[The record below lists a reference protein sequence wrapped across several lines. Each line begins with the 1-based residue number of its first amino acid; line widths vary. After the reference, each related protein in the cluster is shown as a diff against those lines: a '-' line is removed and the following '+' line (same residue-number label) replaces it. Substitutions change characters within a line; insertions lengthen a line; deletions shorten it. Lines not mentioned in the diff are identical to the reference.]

1 MIGVLTILFHVTCK
15 ATIPMVLLKIA
26 MSYREPIRFCFI
38 PIKSGYIKYILIF
51 VHAINIIDYKCY
63 INRELSDYGEET

>member
-1 MIGVLTILFHVTCK
+1 
-15 ATIPMVLLKIA
+15 MVLLKIA

-51 VHAINIIDYKCY
+51 VDAINIIDNKCY
-63 INRELSDYGEET
+63 INRELLDYGEET